1 MTVAPYLPHEIDALA
16 NAERLWETFRVYGA
30 MYGVSPESHIMPAE
44 PPIHKSALRDLEG
57 AIDDLL
63 DAVRTAES
71 AAGDLRELLREATQK

>member
-1 MTVAPYLPHEIDALA
+1 MTVTPYLPHEIDALA
-16 NAERLWETFRVYGA
+16 NAERLWETFRVYG
-30 MYGVSPESHIMPAE
+30 VSRESHIMPAE

>member
-1 MTVAPYLPHEIDALA
+1 MTVTPYLPHEIDALA
-16 NAERLWETFRVYGA
+16 NAERLWETFRVYG
-30 MYGVSPESHIMPAE
+30 VSRELHIMPAE

>member
-1 MTVAPYLPHEIDALA
+1 MTVTPYLPHEIDALA
-16 NAERLWETFRVYGA
+16 NAERLWETFRVYR
-30 MYGVSPESHIMPAE
+30 VSRESHIMPAE